1 MTAFLALFGDAWRRA
16 RDRRS
21 VLGLFLLGLLVAVF
35 CASLEFSQP
44 EPRAA
49 LRSHL
54 ENFSAPSRSRSESFM
69 NLLGL
74 KRKPHVDV
82 RAPAAEDD
90 LPLGLDHVAVA
101 DFEIQDVDDFDRLAR
116 DAPAHGARG
125 APPRGGS
132 GPPLTARQR
141 MDFVAEVLR
150 GRGWETVITRA
161 HDEAGASLFVAAAT
175 DHLSE
180 LEGSWK
186 LRLFFRAFESKIESA
201 SPAETVVGL
210 QAGIARLL
218 GEMIGMVVLLAAF
231 GGALPDLLQK
241 GALDLVLARPVGRV
255 RLLAFLYLGA
265 VLTVFLVMAA
275 IFGACALTMGIRSG
289 HYSSA
294 LLECALTTT
303 ANFAAIFP
311 VALLVGLVTRSGTL
325 SSLMAVVAYSLA
337 GLVGG
342 IREQWAETG
351 FALTATWK
359 SVLDTAWW
367 IAPKTSELSN
377 LGLLRLGR
385 AELSPMAFERFRQHV
400 PEVADIAT
408 TLGTTALFAAV
419 VLAIA
424 ALLFRSRDC

>member
-35 CASLEFSQP
+35 CASLEFTQP
-44 EPRAA
+44 EPREA
-49 LRSHL
+49 LRNHL
-54 ENFSAPSRSRSESFM
+54 ENFSARARGRTDSFI

-101 DFEIQDVDDFDRLAR
+101 DFEIQDVDDFDRVAR
-116 DAPAHGARG
+116 SAPAHGARG
-125 APPRGGS
+125 APPRGAS
-132 GPPLTARQR
+132 GPPLTAQQR

-150 GRGWETVITRA
+150 DHGWETVITRA

-186 LRLFFRAFESKIESA
+186 LRLLFRAGERQIDSA
-201 SPAETVVGL
+201 SPAEVVVAF
-210 QAGIARLL
+210 QAGIVHIL
-218 GEMIGMVVLLAAF
+218 GGMLGMVVLLSAF

-265 VLTVFLVMAA
+265 VLTVLLVTAA
-275 IFGACALTMGIRSG
+275 IFVACALTIGIRSG
-289 HYSSA
+289 HFSSA
-294 LLECALTTT
+294 LLACALTTT
-303 ANFAAIFP
+303 ATFAAVFP
-311 VALLVGLVTRSGTL
+311 VALLTGLVTRSGTL
-325 SSLMAVVAYSLA
+325 SSLAAVVAYSLA

-342 IREQWAETG
+342 IREQWSATG
-351 FALTATWK
+351 IALSATWK
-359 SVLDTAWW
+359 SALDTAWW

-385 AELSPMAFERFRQHV
+385 AELSPTAFERFRQQV
-400 PEVADIAT
+400 PEVADLAT
-408 TLGTTALFAAV
+408 TLGTTALFAV
-419 VLAIA
+419 VFLAIA
-424 ALLFRSRDC
+424 ALLFRGRDC

>member
-1 MTAFLALFGDAWRRA
+1 VTAFLALFGDAWRRA

-21 VLGLFLLGLLVAVF
+21 VLGLLLLGLLVAVF
-35 CASLEFSQP
+35 CASLEFTQP
-44 EPRAA
+44 EPREA

-54 ENFSAPSRSRSESFM
+54 ENFSARSRGRTDSFM

-101 DFEIQDVDDFDRLAR
+101 DFEIQDVDDFDRVAR
-116 DAPAHGARG
+116 GAPAHGARA

-150 GRGWETVITRA
+150 DRGWETVITRA

-175 DHLSE
+175 EHLSE

-186 LRLFFRAFESKIESA
+186 LRLLFRVFETKVDSA
-201 SPAETVVGL
+201 SPAETVVAL
-210 QAGIARLL
+210 QAGIARVLGGLL
-218 GEMIGMVVLLAAF
+218 GTVVLLAAF

-255 RLLAFLYLGA
+255 RLLSFLYLGA
-265 VLTVFLVMAA
+265 VLTVLLVTAA

-289 HYSSA
+289 HFSSA
-294 LLECALTTT
+294 LLVCALTTT
-303 ANFAAIFP
+303 ATFAAIFP
-311 VALLVGLVTRSGTL
+311 VALLTGLVTRSGTL
-325 SSLMAVVAYSLA
+325 SSLTAVVAYSLA

-342 IREQWAETG
+342 ARENWPATG
-351 FALTATWK
+351 IALSATWK
-359 SVLDTAWW
+359 SVLDTVWW

-385 AELSPMAFERFRQHV
+385 AELSPMAFERFRQQV
-400 PEVADIAT
+400 PEVADLAT

-424 ALLFRSRDC
+424 ALLFRRRDC